1 MTIDNMQSIL
11 LIPQFLRDDKS
22 IMGLCAA
29 VDYIFA
35 RLRDGVRR
43 AAIRTNLDYLEE
55 EDLDY
60 VASAENIFWYKSDDS
75 IDVKRDML
83 RSYRKIFRIMGT
95 TFAVEEVL
103 KNIFQSDYTVLESK
117 QYAGEPFHFMIN
129 LNEFYGDVSDL
140 KNSTERIRKAK
151 NARSVLDGFQNCFG
165 LSQDDVINI
174 GIKIESE
181 AEIGMEDVNEV

>member
-22 IMGLCAA
+22 IIGLCAA
-29 VDYIFA
+29 IDYIFEK
-35 RLRDGVRR
+35 LRDGVRR
-43 AAIRTNLDYLEE
+43 TAIRTNLDYLED

-60 VASAENIFWYKSDDS
+60 VAAAENVFWYKSDDN

-83 RSYRKIFRIMGT
+83 RSYRKIFRLMGT
-95 TFAVEEVL
+95 VFSVEEVL
-103 KNIFQSDYTVLESK
+103 KNIFQSDYSVLEYE

-129 LNEFYGDVSDL
+129 LNGFYGDISDL
-140 KNSTERIRKAK
+140 KNSIARIGKAK
-151 NARSVLDGFQNCFG
+151 NVRSVLDGFQNYFG
-165 LSQDDVINI
+165 LSQDDVLNI

-181 AEIGMEDVNEV
+181 VEIEMEDINEV